1 MDDLLSEDW
10 QKPAKPT
17 TSSSNTNASTFA
29 SSYSSLRAS
38 PALPPSR
45 TVSPAISR
53 PTSTVNGSSSAKS
66 SSGDAFGN
74 LLGSKK
80 PASSNISIQERQ
92 KQLIEEKR
100 RQQEQQGQQWDT
112 LGSGRGTPE
121 IRGPSPA
128 IPQQTQ
134 DAEDDI
140 MAAFNKDAPVDR
152 SSHFPPP
159 SSGAASGRSTPVFQP
174 VPPQIPTSNGGFDE
188 DDDPFGL
195 GSVPK
200 QSNGHTTAPVRQSNG
215 DDDILGDLAKPVTAR
230 PVETH
235 RNPDR
240 VEVSEAFGV
249 EGPEDRALAELIDMG
264 FPADNAKLALS
275 ENGGD
280 VQGAVGWLLQQAHEE
295 SKQKARAEAGER
307 RRSPPATSRSP
318 QRRARE
324 QDNVPAWMR
333 EESRSSSA
341 NARRQDSRSPAN
353 GEKDPAAVAQEY
365 GTKFLK
371 GATSLWKASQKQMA
385 KTVAEFQQERDPSQ
399 PKWMQEPAAAPGR
412 SNSQQRQDLARAK
425 QREIQATD
433 EAAMLDA
440 PRERPQKPAR
450 PSAAERPA
458 PPTSSYRDPE
468 EPLAHRPATQPK
480 FKQQPASALAQRA
493 PTKLTRQ
500 EVEDQAAQ
508 AYVSSARRR
517 KATPKPEPTPEPEV
531 DLFSPAPTQVTQAR
545 TAAVKPVSR
554 PTPSPTPVRP
564 KAPPRN
570 VPSISPS
577 ALATS
582 AQHRKAGGE
591 AFKRG
596 DYASAHDS
604 YAAALRPLPAL
615 HPLTIIVLSNRA
627 LTALK
632 TGDPKLAISDADQA
646 LTVIGVSQGIGET
659 IDMGAGEGTKDMREF
674 YGKAVM
680 RKAEALE
687 HLEKW
692 NEAAAVW
699 RIAIEGGIGG
709 AVSLRGRDRCEKT
722 AAPKPTT
729 TAAAPRKPPATSTR
743 AGPTKSLGNSIQR
756 PTLPGPKETEAVN
769 KLRAQNAAADK
780 ADDEKFALTDQ
791 VEARLTAWKGGKADN
806 LRSLLQS
813 LDGVLWE
820 SAGWKKVGMSDLVL
834 PNKVKIIYMKAIAK
848 VHPDKV
854 SQQSVLLVTVDDC

>member
-1 MDDLLSEDW
+1 MDDLLGEDW
-10 QKPAKPT
+10 QKPAKPAAPP
-17 TSSSNTNASTFA
+17 SNTSQSPSTFA

-45 TVSPAISR
+45 IASPAISR
-53 PTSTVNGSSSAKS
+53 PTSTVNGSGHAKS
-66 SSGDAFGN
+66 TGGDAFGN

-80 PASSNISIQERQ
+80 PASSSISIQERQ
-92 KQLIEEKR
+92 KQLMEEKR

-121 IRGPSPA
+121 IRGSHSP
-128 IPQQTQ
+128 IPQQSQ

-140 MAAFNKDAPVDR
+140 MAAFNRDAPVDR

-159 SSGAASGRSTPVFQP
+159 ISSPTSGQTTPAFQP
-174 VPPQIPTSNGGFDE
+174 IAAQIPTSNADFDE

-200 QSNGHTTAPVRQSNG
+200 QSNGHSTAPIGQSNG
-215 DDDILGDLAKPVTAR
+215 DDDILGDLGKPVTAR
-230 PVETH
+230 PFQTNRPAE
-235 RNPDR
+235 R
-240 VEVSEAFGV
+240 VEVSEAFAID
-249 EGPEDRALAELIDMG
+249 EPEDRALAELIDMG
-264 FPADNAKLALS
+264 FPTDNAKLALS
-275 ENGGD
+275 ENGGN
-280 VQGAVGWLLQQAHEE
+280 VQDAVGWLLQQAHEE
-295 SKQKARAEAGER
+295 SKQKARAEAGDR
-307 RRSPPATSRSP
+307 RQSPPAASRNL
-318 QRRARE
+318 QRTHRD
-324 QDNVPAWMR
+324 QDQVPAWMR
-333 EESRSSSA
+333 EASRPGSA
-341 NARRQDSRSPAN
+341 SARRQDSRSPAN
-353 GEKDPAAVAQEY
+353 SEKDPAAVAQEY

-385 KTVAEFQQERDPSQ
+385 KTVAEFQQDRDPSQ
-399 PKWMQEPAAAPGR
+399 PKWMQEPATAPSR
-412 SNSQQRQDLARAK
+412 SSSQQRQDLARAK

-440 PRERPQKPAR
+440 PRERPQKTAR
-450 PSAAERPA
+450 HAAPERLS
-458 PPTSSYRDPE
+458 PPISSFRDPE
-468 EPLAHRPATQPK
+468 ETLAHRPAAQPK
-480 FKQQPASALAQRA
+480 RTHQPAPAQAQRA
-493 PTKLTRQ
+493 PAKITREEI
-500 EVEDQAAQ
+500 EVQAAQ

-517 KATPKPEPTPEPEV
+517 KPTPQPQHPPEPEV
-531 DLFSPAPTQVTQAR
+531 DLFNSALPQPAQSA
-545 TAAVKPVSR
+545 PVATKSSTR
-554 PTPSPTPVRP
+554 ATPSSAPAQP

-615 HPLTIIVLSNRA
+615 HPLTIVVLSNRS

-646 LTVIGVSQGIGET
+646 LTVIGAGQGIGET

-722 AAPKPTT
+722 AAPKPAN
-729 TAAAPRKPPATSTR
+729 TAAAPRKPAATSVR
-743 AGPTKSLGNSIQR
+743 AGSSKSSANGSSR
-756 PTLPGPKETEAVN
+756 PTIPGPKETEAVN

-806 LRSLLQS
+806 LRALLQS
-813 LDGVLWE
+813 LDNVLWE

-854 SQQSVLLVTVDDC
+854 SCPR

>member
-1 MDDLLSEDW
+1 M
-10 QKPAKPT
+10 
-17 TSSSNTNASTFA
+17 
-29 SSYSSLRAS
+29 
-38 PALPPSR
+38 
-45 TVSPAISR
+45 
-53 PTSTVNGSSSAKS
+53 
-66 SSGDAFGN
+66 
-74 LLGSKK
+74 
-80 PASSNISIQERQ
+80 
-92 KQLIEEKR
+92 EEKR

-112 LGSGRGTPE
+112 LGSGRVT
-121 IRGPSPA
+121 SPA
-128 IPQQTQ
+128 LPHQLK
-134 DAEDDI
+134 DAEEDDDI
-140 MAAFNKDAPVDR
+140 MAAFNKD
-152 SSHFPPP
+152 
-159 SSGAASGRSTPVFQP
+159 
-174 VPPQIPTSNGGFDE
+174 
-188 DDDPFGL
+188 DDPFEL

-200 QSNGHTTAPVRQSNG
+200 QSNRHTVSQSNG
-215 DDDILGDLAKPVTAR
+215 DEDILGDLGKPVMAR
-230 PVETH
+230 PVKAH
-235 RNPDR
+235 RIPDR

-249 EGPEDRALAELIDMG
+249 EEPADRALAELVDMG

-275 ENGGD
+275 ENGDD
-280 VQGAVGWLLQQAHEE
+280 VQGAVGWLLQQALEE

-307 RRSPPATSRSP
+307 QRSPPAISKSP
-318 QRRARE
+318 QRRPRE
-324 QDNVPAWMR
+324 QDSVPTWMR
-333 EESRSSSA
+333 EKSRSSSA
-341 NARRQDSRSPAN
+341 NAQRQDSRSPAN

-385 KTVAEFQQERDPSQ
+385 KTVAEFQQERDPSH
-399 PKWMQEPAAAPGR
+399 PKWMQEPATAPGR
-412 SNSQQRQDLARAK
+412 SSSQHRQDLARAT
-425 QREIQATD
+425 QRAMQATD

-450 PSAAERPA
+450 PVAAERPA
-458 PPTSSYRDPE
+458 PLILSYRDPE
-468 EPLAHRPATQPK
+468 ESLAHRPATQPK
-480 FKQQPASALAQRA
+480 FMQQSAPVQAQRA

-500 EVEDQAAQ
+500 DVEDQAAQ

-531 DLFSPAPTQVTQAR
+531 DLFSPAPAQPAQPTTVGA
-545 TAAVKPVSR
+545 KPTSR
-554 PTPSPTPVRP
+554 PTPSPTPMRP

-604 YAAALRPLPAL
+604 YAAALRSLPAL

-646 LTVIGVSQGIGET
+646 LTIIGVSQGIGET

-699 RIAIEGGIGG
+699 RTAIEGGIGG

-722 AAPKPTT
+722 AAPKPTS
-729 TAAAPRKPPATSTR
+729 TASARQLAATSAR
-743 AGPTKSLGNSIQR
+743 AGPTKSLGNSVHR

-791 VEARLTAWKGGKADN
+791 VEAQLIAWKGGKADN

-854 SQQSVLLVTVDDC
+854 SLSTMFCLFVTTLWRLLAD